1 MTWTENNP
9 TWKALQNAQIVDLSY
24 FANAIIEENARTVA
38 MVIPTERGPVNYPA
52 KITSMEMFKNSYGRN
67 HNYSTDV
74 AYQTLSNGCP
84 ILMVRVCSGAS
95 TPACTKTV
103 KIGHHY
109 FYFRAANPGQW
120 GNSLSANI
128 ESRSNGLSKIVISYD
143 EQIWAKEFFCDVSS
157 EIGDERYLVNF
168 INERSRLVRVVSLRP
183 EPNIEVKTEVSF
195 YAGRDE
201 PLIQDDYIGNQHIS
215 SGMYA
220 LDRWHLPIYQLFIP
234 VNPLNQELLDFCLDR
249 GIRLL

>member
-52 KITSMEMFKNSYGRN
+52 KITSLEMFKESYGENRSHLTN
-67 HNYSTDV
+67 V
-74 AYQTLSNGCP
+74 AYQALSNGCP
-84 ILMVRVCSGAS
+84 VLMVRVCSGAS

-103 KIGHHY
+103 KIGHHF
-109 FYFRAANPGQW
+109 FYFRAANPGKW
-120 GNSLSANI
+120 GNSLNVNI
-128 ESRSNGLSKIVISYD
+128 ENNINGLSRIVISYG
-143 EQIWAKEFFCDVSS
+143 ERIWAKEVFCDVSS
-157 EIGDERYLVNF
+157 EIGDDRYLVDF
-168 INERSRLVRVVSLRP
+168 INQRSRLVRVVSLRP
-183 EPNIEVKTEVSF
+183 EPKSEVKTEISF
-195 YAGRDE
+195 YGGRDE
-201 PLIQDDYIGNQHIS
+201 PLIEADLIGNQHIS

-220 LDRWHLPIYQLFIP
+220 LDRWHLPIYQMFIP
-234 VNPLNQELLDFCLDR
+234 VKHSNQELQDFCLDR